1 MMKVKHITMLAL
13 GSVATVGLTG
23 CSEGEDGKPGFFERF
38 YGDFIAP
45 LLGEKAEEPR
55 KAMAPLG
62 VSVMNMQKAT
72 VPVYATWFGQ
82 LRGMEQA
89 DIRPEVAGKIVHQV
103 YMDGSPC
110 EKDDVLFQID
120 DETYKAAVNMARANL
135 DAAKAAVDQAR
146 VADEQAQQDV
156 ARYSPLVGSGSVSE
170 KTFMDAEHAKKRTAA
185 LLVAAEAH
193 VNQAAASLENAEIN
207 LKRCTIKAPFKGYA
221 SAATVS
227 VGDYVAPGGAV
238 LARMS
243 AIDPIRVDFMVTG
256 KHVLDIVT
264 QTKYEAEKG
273 MASPFT
279 QFDVILED
287 GSLYKER
294 GTVKFMDSEVNPST
308 GTVSFIGEI
317 PNSELRL
324 RSGASV
330 QVRAK
335 IGEVKDAFLVPKNA
349 ILSSMNHRFIYVVGK
364 DQQPYGIDVIL
375 GPETMMDMP
384 NGDGTT
390 VKMPMQAVTAR
401 SGKNEAGE
409 ERASLEKILADL
421 GYDNPLEAPVIV
433 EGGQMAQIYATANM
447 GMKKQGIPAGFGI
460 VDPNRTRPFVYT
472 PPSTTTPSI
481 TAKKAM
487 PVDSVQK

>member
-1 MMKVKHITMLAL
+1 MLAL
-13 GSVATVGLTG
+13 GSVATVGLTS

-45 LLGEKAEEPR
+45 LLGEQEAPDQKM
-55 KAMAPLG
+55 MAPLG
-62 VSVMNMQKAT
+62 VSVMPMQKAT
-72 VPVYATWFGQ
+72 VPMYATWFGQ

-89 DIRPEVAGKIVHQV
+89 DIKPEVAGKIVQQE

-110 EKDDVLFQID
+110 EKDEVLFRID
-120 DETYKAAVNMARANL
+120 DVTYKAAVNMARANL

-156 ARYSPLVGSGSVSE
+156 DRYSPLVGSGSVSE
-170 KTFMDAEHAKKRTAA
+170 KTFKDAEHAKKRTAA
-185 LLVAAEAH
+185 ALVAAEAH
-193 VNQAAASLENAEIN
+193 VKQAEAALVNAEIN
-207 LKRCTIKAPFKGYA
+207 LERCTIKAPFKGYA
-221 SAATVS
+221 SASTVS
-227 VGDYVAPGGAV
+227 VGDYVAPGSMV

-264 QTKYEAEKG
+264 QTKYDAEDG

-294 GTVKFMDSEVNPST
+294 GKVKFMDSEVNPST

-335 IGEVKDAFLVPKNA
+335 VGEVKDAFLVPKNA

-390 VKMPMQAVTAR
+390 VKMPMQVVTAR
-401 SGKNEAGE
+401 PGTNDAGVP
-409 ERASLEKILADL
+409 RASLEQILADI

-447 GMKKQGIPAGFGI
+447 GMKKMGIPAGFGI
-460 VDPNRTRPFVYT
+460 VDPNNTRPYVYT
-472 PPSTTTPSI
+472 PPATTTPSI
-481 TAKKAM
+481 TAKKNN
-487 PVDSVQK
+487 PEVTEQK